1 MSRVMFVDDDEL
13 LLYSWRRLFQ
23 GKYEVATAES
33 GSQALEQLEQ
43 DGPCE
48 VVISDFQMP
57 CMDGAAFLE
66 EVGSRYPDSIRI
78 MLTGQAL
85 LETAMEAV
93 NKGRVFRFLT
103 KPCPRDL
110 LDRAIRDS
118 LHQHRL
124 VQTEREYFALREWQK
139 GLEGLAEALVRLVE
153 FKDPYTAGHQR
164 RVAQLAAAMARELGL
179 PAEQVAQ
186 VELAA
191 SIHDLGKMYVPAE
204 FLNKPGRLNPPEFEI
219 IKLHAR
225 IGYEILKPIRFGFPI
240 HDIVVQ
246 HHERLD
252 GSGYPAGLRDGAISR
267 EARIIAV
274 ADVIEAISYHRP
286 YRPAK
291 GLEAALE
298 EIHGGRGIRYD
309 PEAAAAVERLF
320 TKKGFFFLAG
330 KQETGA
336 AVAEGS
342 VWSPRLKPME
352 GLP

>member
-1 MSRVMFVDDDEL
+1 MNRVMFVDDDEL
-13 LLYSWRRLFQ
+13 LLHSWQRLFH
-23 GKYEVATAES
+23 GEYEVATAES
-33 GSQALEQLEQ
+33 GFLALDKLEKE
-43 DGPCE
+43 GPCE

-85 LETAMEAV
+85 LETAIEAV

-110 LDRAIRDS
+110 LDRAIRDG
-118 LHQHRL
+118 LHQQRL
-124 VQTEREYFALREWQK
+124 VQTEREYFALKQWQE

-153 FKDPYTAGHQR
+153 IKDPYTAGHQR
-164 RVAQLAAAMARELGL
+164 RVAQLAAAMARELGV
-179 PAEQVAQ
+179 PAEQVARI
-186 VELAA
+186 ELAA

-240 HDIVVQ
+240 HDIVIQ

-252 GSGYPAGLRDGAISR
+252 GSGYPAGLKDGEICR

-291 GLEAALE
+291 GMEAALE
-298 EIHGGRGIRYD
+298 EVGRGSGFLYD
-309 PEAAAAVERLF
+309 PEAASAAARLI
-320 TKKGFFFLAG
+320 TQKGFCFSAG
-330 KQETGA
+330 KSGA
-336 AVAEGS
+336 RSGFEERS
-342 VWSPRLKPME
+342 V
-352 GLP
+352 